1 MVKIAIAG
9 GSGGV
14 GREVIDAL
22 IAANKHEI
30 IVLTRKPLQDAPAND
45 LIQGITW
52 VKADYNDIIQLT
64 KVLQGVHTVLS
75 FVTAQDDPTSTV
87 QKNLIDAAVQAG
99 VKRFAPSEWASS
111 GLDYLDWYAYKGE
124 TRRYLHDLNKERKLT
139 VNNQVLEYTLFQP
152 GVFANYLTH
161 PHQSA
166 RHLPTI
172 GTPFDFANRRM
183 ILVDGD
189 DKARLTWTAVQD
201 LAGVVAR
208 AVDYEGEWPVVGGIQ
223 GANISVGQLIAL
235 GEKVRGG
242 LPFTI
247 ERVKAQD
254 LEAGTWET
262 SWTPTVDHASIP
274 PEQAAVASKYMT
286 SRIILAADAGSY
298 LVSDEWNRLLPDF
311 KFTAIEEFLA
321 EAWKGKA

>member
-1 MVKIAIAG
+1 M
-9 GSGGV
+9 
-14 GREVIDAL
+14 
-22 IAANKHEI
+22 
-30 IVLTRKPLQDAPAND
+30 
-45 LIQGITW
+45 
-52 VKADYNDIIQLT
+52 
-64 KVLQGVHTVLS
+64 
-75 FVTAQDDPTSTV
+75 FV
-87 QKNLIDAAVQAG
+87 
-99 VKRFAPSEWASS
+99 
-111 GLDYLDWYAYKGE
+111 
-124 TRRYLHDLNKERKLT
+124 
-139 VNNQVLEYTLFQP
+139 
-152 GVFANYLTH
+152 NYLTH

-223 GANISVGQLIAL
+223 GANISVGQLITL
-235 GEKVRGG
+235 GEKVRGEFIISQAMPYKLYVDYFSLGG
-242 LPFTI
+242 LSFTI

>member
-1 MVKIAIAG
+1 MVKVAIAG

-22 IAANKHEI
+22 IAAKKHTI
-30 IVLTRKPLQDAPAND
+30 IVMTRKSMQDTEAQEPT
-45 LIQGITW
+45 QGITW
-52 VKADYNDIIQLT
+52 VKVDYNDTTQLT
-64 KVLQGVHTVLS
+64 KALQEVHTVLS
-75 FVTAQDDPTSTV
+75 FITTQDDPGSTA

-111 GLDYLDWYAYKGE
+111 RLDYLDWYAYKGE
-124 TRRYLHDLNKERKLT
+124 TRRYLQELNKDKK
-139 VNNQVLEYTLFQP
+139 VLEYTLFQP
-152 GVFANYLTH
+152 GVFVNYLTH

-166 RHLPTI
+166 RHLPSI
-172 GTPFDFANRRM
+172 ATPFDFAKRRM

-189 DKARLTWTAVQD
+189 DGTRITLTAVQD
-201 LAGVVAR
+201 IARVVAR
-208 AVDYEGEWPVVGGIQ
+208 AVEYEGEWPVVGGIQ
-223 GANISVGQLIAL
+223 GSNISIGEFIAL
-235 GEKVRGG
+235 GERARGG

-247 ERVKAQD
+247 ERVKAED

-262 SWTPTVDHASIP
+262 SWTPTVEHPSIP

-286 SRIILAADAGSY
+286 SRILLAVNAGSY
-298 LVSDEWNRLLPDF
+298 AVSDEWNSLLPDF
-311 KFTAIEEFLA
+311 EFTPVEKFLT